1 MARGRSQRANTSAG
15 VAGESG
21 CLSASERIVE
31 KFVVTAT
38 EGAKEVEVK
47 LDRSIRGLP
56 LNKEWRMSCLQNN
69 PSQGATAC

>member
-15 VAGESG
+15 VVGKSG
-21 CLSASERIVE
+21 CLSVSERIVE
-31 KFVVTAT
+31 KFGVTAT